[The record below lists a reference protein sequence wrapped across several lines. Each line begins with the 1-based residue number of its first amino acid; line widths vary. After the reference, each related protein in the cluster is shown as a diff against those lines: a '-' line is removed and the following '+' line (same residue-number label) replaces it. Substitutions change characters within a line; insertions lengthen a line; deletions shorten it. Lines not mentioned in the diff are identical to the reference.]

1 MEGEGEGALEEGAS
15 AWSGDQNRGELL
27 QHGLEVAP
35 AKPHVLEGERNQAA
49 GG

>member
-1 MEGEGEGALEEGAS
+1 MEEGAS
-15 AWSGDQNRGELL
+15 ARPGDQDRGELL

-35 AKPHVLEGERNQAA
+35 AESHVVEGERNQAA